1 MIGTLFI
8 LGSAF
13 TPIELDLLP
22 RIFVGAFGL
31 FMVLTASLAKDKTL
45 ERWFGGL

>member
-1 MIGTLFI
+1 MGSMFT
-8 LGSAF
+8 LGSAL
-13 TPIELDLLP
+13 TPIELDILP

-31 FMVLTASLAKDKTL
+31 FLVLTVSLAKDKTL

>member
-1 MIGTLFI
+1 M
-8 LGSAF
+8 

-22 RIFVGAFGL
+22 RIFVGGFGL
-31 FMVLTASLAKDKTL
+31 FMVLTASLAKDKTI

>member
-1 MIGTLFI
+1 MGSMFT
-8 LGSAF
+8 LGSAM

-22 RIFVGAFGL
+22 RIFVGVFGL
-31 FMVLTASLAKDKTL
+31 FMVLTASLAKDKTI

>member
-1 MIGTLFI
+1 MGSMFT
-8 LGSAF
+8 LGSAM

-22 RIFVGAFGL
+22 RIFVGVFGL
-31 FMVLTASLAKDKTL
+31 SMVITAAIAKDKTI

>member
-1 MIGTLFI
+1 MGSMFT
-8 LGSAF
+8 LGSAM

-22 RIFVGAFGL
+22 RLFVGLFGL
-31 FMVLTASLAKDKTL
+31 FMVITAAVAKDKTL